1 MHILKYVYIY
11 SMCIIV
17 CKTASVCI
25 CICTSIFTHTV
36 EYTHAH
42 MYSYLYIQHICTI
55 HLYKQTFEHTFTYT
69 HKLTPSKSFTFPCP
83 KKNARHHQ
91 YGDAMSASN
100 LEANRGIAEEWVAP
114 GFFLPQEGGTVS
126 IEGRE
131 TVSNPFP
138 VVPQARLSR
147 NMRGLHAPV
156 RATILTAVPDGAVL
170 TRHTAMVRQ
179 RGGRLSR

>member
-1 MHILKYVYIY
+1 
-11 SMCIIV
+11 
-17 CKTASVCI
+17 
-25 CICTSIFTHTV
+25 
-36 EYTHAH
+36 
-42 MYSYLYIQHICTI
+42 
-55 HLYKQTFEHTFTYT
+55 
-69 HKLTPSKSFTFPCP
+69 
-83 KKNARHHQ
+83 
-91 YGDAMSASN
+91 MSTSN
-100 LEANRGIAEEWVAP
+100 LEANHGIAEEWVAP

-131 TVSNPFP
+131 TVANPFP

-156 RATILTAVPDGAVL
+156 RAAMLTAVPDGAVL